1 MKIVHRGLLTTVG
14 TEPICQFGT
23 VMEKHSI
30 RSASLDRGFL
40 HKRFITKSL
49 RRKHVVS
56 GEVWCQPDPVKCP
69 MAPIAS
75 EPVLS

>member
-14 TEPICQFGT
+14 TEPVCQFGT

-40 HKRFITKSL
+40 HKRLIKKSPQEKAWGF
-49 RRKHVVS
+49 R
-56 GEVWCQPDPVKCP
+56 
-69 MAPIAS
+69 
-75 EPVLS
+75 